1 MAAMAA
7 GSSCAAAGLDSEYV
21 RMDFKSWDLTFA
33 LRSHAPAAN
42 RHARGLS
49 AGQAKGEVFH
59 SPRLQRIMQE
69 VGASGCVGRLATR
82 NSTLLPAP
90 PLYHLIPARTFALH
104 YM

>member
-69 VGASGCVGRLATR
+69 VSASGCVGRLATQR
-82 NSTLLPAP
+82 YFLPHP
-90 PLYHLIPARTFALH
+90 FTI
-104 YM
+104 